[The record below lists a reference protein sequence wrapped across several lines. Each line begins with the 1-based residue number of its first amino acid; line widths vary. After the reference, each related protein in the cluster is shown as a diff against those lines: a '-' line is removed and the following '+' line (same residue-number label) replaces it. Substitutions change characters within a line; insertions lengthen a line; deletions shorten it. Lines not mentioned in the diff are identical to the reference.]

1 MSVRRLAVPIGLAIA
16 LVIALVTASEAAPS
30 FEVKKLR
37 ASDGQAGDAFGRSV
51 AVSGDTAVVGAVFED
66 ARGTDA
72 GAVYVFRRGQGG
84 TDNWGEVKKLTAL
97 DAQVGDF
104 FGQSVAVS
112 GDTAVVGAVLE
123 DAGGN
128 PNDNFGGAYIFQ
140 RDQGGADNWGEV
152 KKLTASDAERKDFF
166 GVGVAVSGDT
176 AVVGAFFEDAGG
188 SSAGAGY
195 VFQRDSGG
203 ADNWGEVKKLFASDA
218 QADDGFGSVVAISGD
233 TVVVGAS
240 GEDAKGS
247 NAGAAYVFQ
256 RDSGGADNWGETTK
270 LTASDAD
277 AFDIFGNSVAVSG
290 DTAVVGAFFED
301 AAGSD
306 AGAAYVFQRDSGG
319 AGNWGEVEKLRAS
332 DAESD
337 DGFGVSAAISGDTAI
352 LGANFEDAGGSDA
365 GAGYVF
371 QRDEGGAGNWGEVKK
386 ITASDAEA
394 ADGFGSSV
402 AVSGDTVVV
411 GAESEDAGGVQA
423 GAAYIFSAP
432 MAAATPTEAVPLPSP
447 VGGIAVEPDRGAL
460 GLETAE
466 SSSDDAAAIARL
478 FAAAAAGIAIL
489 GGVAWLERKRRR
501 RWLLQ
506 SD

>member
-188 SSAGAGY
+188 SSAGA
-195 VFQRDSGG
+195 
-203 ADNWGEVKKLFASDA
+203 
-218 QADDGFGSVVAISGD
+218 
-233 TVVVGAS
+233 
-240 GEDAKGS
+240 
-247 NAGAAYVFQ
+247 
-256 RDSGGADNWGETTK
+256 
-270 LTASDAD
+270 
-277 AFDIFGNSVAVSG
+277 
-290 DTAVVGAFFED
+290 
-301 AAGSD
+301 
-306 AGAAYVFQRDSGG
+306 AYVFQRDSGG

-411 GAESEDAGGVQA
+411 GAEREDAGGVLA
-423 GAAYIFSAP
+423 GARCIFSAP
-432 MAAATPTEAVPLPSP
+432 V
-447 VGGIAVEPDRGAL
+447 
-460 GLETAE
+460 
-466 SSSDDAAAIARL
+466 
-478 FAAAAAGIAIL
+478 AAAGGGLL
-489 GGVAWLERKRRR
+489 G
-501 RWLLQ
+501 
-506 SD
+506 